1 MLNKGGRREGAG
13 RPKLPDCERVK
24 PRKIS
29 MTDEEYKNFISR
41 GGARWIR
48 SLLGEVHQT

>member
-1 MLNKGGRREGAG
+1 MNNKGGKREGAG
-13 RPKLPDCERVK
+13 RPKLPDSQKVK

-29 MTDEEYKNFISR
+29 MTDEEYKNFIDK

-48 SLLGEVHQT
+48 SLLSQVH